1 MDKLAEIRIPGVWN
15 TKSRLIIAAK
25 RPFTFLLGLKLLQNG
40 LGFLDTAAM
49 AISRAVVWAIGRNKM
64 LARVMVNMKG

>member
-15 TKSRLIIAAK
+15 TKSRLIVTPYNSIK
-25 RPFTFLLGLKLLQNG
+25 IIVLFILTL
-40 LGFLDTAAM
+40 

-64 LARVMVNMKG
+64 LESGANDQL